1 MVSGR
6 KEKEPCRNNSYLS
19 ARKGP
24 ANNVHQEVV
33 TILNKCLRNR
43 NPLPL

>member
-6 KEKEPCRNNSYLS
+6 KEEEEKETGRNNSYLS

-24 ANNVHQEVV
+24 AN
-33 TILNKCLRNR
+33 IGYFPKYIG
-43 NPLPL
+43 